1 MYCFHQPLMLA
12 IAILQENGMQQH
24 PAFSLFISN
33 LESGN
38 GEKTGN
44 SGVE

>member
-1 MYCFHQPLMLA
+1 MYCFRQPVMLA

-38 GEKTGN
+38 GQKTGN